1 MIEICESKEV
11 NRISIRIIILPS
23 RKFRELLKF
32 NIRNQ
37 YFEFVSNL
45 VSLFTRFVDITI
57 FVSIFKGIIVLS
69 LMILVSIP

>member
-1 MIEICESKEV
+1 MS
-11 NRISIRIIILPS
+11 S

-45 VSLFTRFVDITI
+45 VSLFTRFVDIAI
-57 FVSIFKGIIVLS
+57 VVSIFKGIIVLS
-69 LMILVSIP
+69 LMILVSIL